1 MSGHQNGFTEAE
13 KAQIREIVR
22 EVVSELKD
30 SGFMAQVRETA
41 RHEATVMCQQ
51 SCPFKAQIM
60 EWAGKAMVGILV
72 LCTIIGALIFGGM
85 RGAAALWNK

>member
-1 MSGHQNGFTEAE
+1 
-13 KAQIREIVR
+13 
-22 EVVSELKD
+22 
-30 SGFMAQVRETA
+30 
-41 RHEATVMCQQ
+41 
-51 SCPFKAQIM
+51 M